1 MEQIINL
8 IQTRGDL
15 IFYGAIFVSV
25 VFVTF
30 AVTSLTT
37 TWADV
42 RRRAVTS
49 TRGEFG
55 ASSRSVH
62 KVIDRKTTTGML
74 QGLLPGD
81 EDKKSELM
89 RFLNGAGYYGNRA
102 LAIFQLI
109 RVLSAI
115 TFGLA
120 TAILYGRL
128 FPNSSFIFAV
138 VVSIAL
144 TLVGYIVPK
153 SIVSLRRDKLM
164 EEHRQGFPDFL
175 DLLVICVEAGIGVDS
190 AIERVSVDL
199 SRGYPS
205 LSRNLG
211 FMSLELR
218 AGKSTREALENLAT
232 RLGIEEARSF
242 ATLIQQS
249 EVLGTS
255 LVQSLRVYSD
265 EMRAKRLARAE
276 EKAHSLPVKLV
287 LPLALFI
294 FPVILGVTLMPV
306 AMKLYK
312 ALGIGVGS

>member
-1 MEQIINL
+1 MEQVITL
-8 IQTRGDL
+8 IQSRGDI
-15 IFYGAIFVSV
+15 IFYGAIFISV

-30 AVTSLTT
+30 AVTSLTAN
-37 TWADV
+37 WSDV

-49 TRGEFG
+49 THGEFRTTDRSG
-55 ASSRSVH
+55 QRLVQRRSS
-62 KVIDRKTTTGML
+62 MAL
-74 QGLLPGD
+74 LEGLLPD
-81 EDKKSELM
+81 DKARQSELV
-89 RFLNGAGYYGNRA
+89 RLLNGAGIYGHH
-102 LAIFQLI
+102 AIIVFQLI
-109 RVLSAI
+109 RVLTAI
-115 TFGLA
+115 AFGLA
-120 TAILYGRL
+120 TAVLYGRL
-128 FPNSSFIFAV
+128 FPNSPFMFAV
-138 VVSIAL
+138 AVSIGL
-144 TLVGYIVPK
+144 TLIGYIVPK
-153 SIVSLRRDKLM
+153 SIISLRRDKFI

-190 AIERVSVDL
+190 AIERVSMDL

-218 AGKSTREALENLAT
+218 AGKSTREALENLAD
-232 RLGIEEARSF
+232 RLGIEEAKSF

-306 AMKLYK
+306 AMKLYE
-312 ALGIGVGS
+312 ALGIGPGS